1 MAEKPL
7 FHHYCNYRH
16 RHGGP
21 ILSVGPDSWHTVG
34 HMLGIRRFGIGAFL
48 AVAALVSLAAF
59 TGYAQADSIDE
70 LRDQLSAK
78 REALKATEEKIRKF
92 QETVAAKR
100 REARTLADQIAI
112 MDDNIAQIELT
123 ITQTG
128 EQIEEV
134 DLEIQAVAK
143 EIQVKEEEI
152 AKQKDLLAE
161 YIRALHT
168 FDQQS
173 TVAIFLKYQT
183 FSEAMNEAA
192 TIAELQDRAQATLVT
207 IQQLHNEL
215 VTKKRELGDFKQ
227 SLQALKNRQQAQ
239 QDALASSRQGKQ
251 HILDLTNAQEAQYSS
266 LLKEAQ
272 QAHKAAEAE
281 ITRLDAAIREEL
293 RRQGIDKLPSVGTFD
308 WPINALFGVSCGFHC
323 DGYPY
328 AYLIGPH
335 SGIDIPTNVGTPIK
349 APADGYVA
357 RLYDSGGRGY
367 SYILLLHGDNISS
380 VYGHVSGFG
389 KVKEGQLITRGT
401 VLGYTGGA
409 PGSHGSGLST
419 GPHLHFEVRVKN
431 LPVDPQRYL

>member
-1 MAEKPL
+1 MPL
-7 FHHYCNYRH
+7 RKN
-16 RHGGP
+16 
-21 ILSVGPDSWHTVG
+21 
-34 HMLGIRRFGIGAFL
+34 LGIRRFGVGAFL
-48 AVAALVSLAAF
+48 VVAALAYLGIAF
-59 TGYAQADSIDE
+59 APARAETVDE
-70 LRDQLSAK
+70 LRAQLQQK
-78 REALKATEEKIRKF
+78 RDALKATEEKIRKF
-92 QETVAAKR
+92 QETVSAKR
-100 REARTLADQIAI
+100 REARTLADQIGI
-112 MDDNIAQIELT
+112 MDDNIAEIELT
-123 ITQTG
+123 IEQTG

-134 DLEIQAVAK
+134 DLEIKAVEQ

-161 YIRALHT
+161 YIRALHML
-168 FDQQS
+168 DQQS

-192 TIAELQDRAQATLVT
+192 TITELQDRAQATLVT

-227 SLQALKNRQQAQ
+227 SLNALKNRQQAQ
-239 QDALASSRQGKQ
+239 QDALAGQRQSKQ
-251 HILDLTNAQEAQYSS
+251 RILDVTNAQEAQYAS

-272 QAHKAAEAE
+272 QAHKAAEAQ

-293 RRQGIDKLPSVGTFD
+293 RKQGIDKLPSVGTFS
-308 WPINALFGVSCGFHC
+308 WPINPVFGVSCGFHC
-323 DGYPY
+323 GGYPY

-335 SGIDIPTNVGTPIK
+335 SGIDIPTSPGTPIK

-367 SYILLLHGDNISS
+367 SYILLLHGDNIST
-380 VYGHVSGFG
+380 VYGHVSGFANA
-389 KVKEGQLITRGT
+389 KEGQLITRGT

-419 GPHLHFEVRVKN
+419 GPHLHFEVRIKN
-431 LPVDPQRYL
+431 LPVDPQKYL